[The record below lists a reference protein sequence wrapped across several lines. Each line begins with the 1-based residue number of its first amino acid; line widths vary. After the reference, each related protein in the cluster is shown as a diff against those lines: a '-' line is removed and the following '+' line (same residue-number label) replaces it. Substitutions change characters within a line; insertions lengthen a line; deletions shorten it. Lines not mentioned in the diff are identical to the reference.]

1 MPPRTRPATK
11 HRINRRLRALLVATA
26 TFLVASVVVGS
37 VAVGQRNRAERQRQL
52 AEHERRIATAHDLAG
67 AATDKLDIDPQ
78 LSVLLALAA
87 VDQTRSEDGSVIP
100 EARQAL
106 YDTMIP
112 FRGTTPPPPWPGG
125 GAPLDW
131 SPDGT
136 RIAATWHDG
145 TIDIRDAQTLKLLR
159 SLDAHDGKLTG
170 IAFSHDGTLL
180 GTTGEDGFANVFDLA
195 TGKKLHTL
203 KSPTG
208 KAAWAP
214 SFSPDRSLFAAA
226 WPGPDP
232 TREKG
237 FVWIEHGFVR
247 ILDLTGGQ
255 IVQEIH
261 PPPERVPIPPDGPP
275 PPETPVPQ
283 WEPPMSAS
291 LDPSGTFIALA
302 GEPTL
307 VVDVRSGDEV
317 FTLEE
322 TWSSIVEWSPDG
334 TSIAIASGRGVGIFD
349 AHSGRQ
355 RSTLLGREAVED
367 LAFSADG
374 SRLATSSTDGTV
386 QIWDAASGEQQLV
399 LRSRD
404 TPDEPAGSPNS
415 VFLRPESIA
424 FSANGT
430 RFAQASAGGPVWIWP
445 LDLDDLIEF
454 VKDGLTRILTDDEC
468 QQYLHVD
475 RCPTA

>member
-1 MPPRTRPATK
+1 
-11 HRINRRLRALLVATA
+11 
-26 TFLVASVVVGS
+26 
-37 VAVGQRNRAERQRQL
+37 
-52 AEHERRIATAHDLAG
+52 
-67 AATDKLDIDPQ
+67 
-78 LSVLLALAA
+78 
-87 VDQTRSEDGSVIP
+87 
-100 EARQAL
+100 
-106 YDTMIP
+106 
-112 FRGTTPPPPWPGG
+112 
-125 GAPLDW
+125 
-131 SPDGT
+131 
-136 RIAATWHDG
+136 
-145 TIDIRDAQTLKLLR
+145 
-159 SLDAHDGKLTG
+159 
-170 IAFSHDGTLL
+170 
-180 GTTGEDGFANVFDLA
+180 
-195 TGKKLHTL
+195 
-203 KSPTG
+203 
-208 KAAWAP
+208 
-214 SFSPDRSLFAAA
+214 
-226 WPGPDP
+226 
-232 TREKG
+232 
-237 FVWIEHGFVR
+237 
-247 ILDLTGGQ
+247 
-255 IVQEIH
+255 
-261 PPPERVPIPPDGPP
+261 
-275 PPETPVPQ
+275 
-283 WEPPMSAS
+283 MSAS